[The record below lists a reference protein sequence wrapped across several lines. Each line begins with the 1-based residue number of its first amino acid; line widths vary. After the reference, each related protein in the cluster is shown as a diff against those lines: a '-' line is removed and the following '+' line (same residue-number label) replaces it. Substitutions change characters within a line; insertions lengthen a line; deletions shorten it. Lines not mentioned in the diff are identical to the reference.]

1 MIVKVL
7 MNSISTTKNSTYEV
21 CACMLSRLSLC
32 NPKNYSLLG
41 SSVHRISQ
49 ARILGWMAISRD
61 HTWGSCIAGGLLHW
75 GWPPTLQVDSL
86 LTEPS
91 RGLQVTEA
99 EEYCL
104 LGSKGQTGEGG
115 LWID

>member
-41 SSVHRISQ
+41 SSVHRIFQ
-49 ARILGWMAISRD
+49 ARMLEWVAISY
-61 HTWGSCIAGGLLHW
+61 
-75 GWPPTLQVDSL
+75 
-86 LTEPS
+86 S
-91 RGLQVTEA
+91 RGIFLTQESNLH
-99 EEYCL
+99 L
-104 LGSKGQTGEGG
+104 LITYIGR
-115 LWID
+115 WNIYH

>member
-1 MIVKVL
+1 M
-7 MNSISTTKNSTYEV
+7 SDS
-21 CACMLSRLSLC
+21 C
-32 NPKNYSLLG
+32 NPGGCSLPG

-49 ARILGWMAISRD
+49 ARILEWIAISRD
-61 HTWGSCIAGGLLHW
+61 QTWVSCVAGGLLPW

-86 LTEPS
+86 LTEPQGS
-91 RGLQVTEA
+91 PEVTEA

-115 LWID
+115 LRVG